1 MFLTESQVQ
10 VGGSVQQA
18 QQTMDQRQDVFDELQ
33 AKLNAQ
39 NAGRQPLAV
48 AAPPPATHSRV
59 SNALLR
65 TPCLSNV
72 PRFVVL

>member
-1 MFLTESQVQ
+1 M
-10 VGGSVQQA
+10 QQA

-39 NAGRQPLAV
+39 NAGRMPLAV
-48 AAPPPATHSRV
+48 AAPPPATQSRV

-65 TPCLSNV
+65 TAVLSTAPSFQGAV
-72 PRFVVL
+72 MSKAVARRCGAH

>member
-1 MFLTESQVQ
+1 M
-10 VGGSVQQA
+10 QQA

-48 AAPPPATHSRV
+48 AAPPPAIQSRV
-59 SNALLR
+59 STAFVR
-65 TPCLSNV
+65 VPCISNV
-72 PRFVVL
+72 PRFQGVLTIDTAARYV

>member
-1 MFLTESQVQ
+1 M
-10 VGGSVQQA
+10 QQA

-48 AAPPPATHSRV
+48 AAPPPGTQSRV
-59 SNALLR
+59 STAFVR
-65 TPCLSNV
+65 VPCISNV
-72 PRFVVL
+72 PRFPGVLTIDTAARYV